1 MKQDKK
7 ETMTERTIYISLP
20 ISGRDPEEARQEADS
35 VKHALSRQGYRP
47 VSPFDIWHGKH
58 PQYAD
63 YICNDLRA
71 LADCEAIFLCQGWNG
86 SRGCR
91 IEHKFAEEFGK
102 RIIYQQ
108 AEE

>member
-63 YICNDLRA
+63 YICNGLRA
-71 LADCEAIFLCQGWNG
+71 LADCEAIFMCQGWNG